1 MSKWNTAQIL
11 HKSWVGL
18 SLRCPNCEQGKMFD
32 GLLHMLKE
40 CPVCGVRFE
49 RQSGESVGGMYFNL
63 GIAEL
68 ITIPGFLLIDTLF
81 HPPFIPHVLFWLA
94 FTVLFC
100 LFFYRH
106 ARGLWVAISHLTGG
120 VQTDSNYEKTRARP
134 EPTTSP
140 YQD

>member
-1 MSKWNTAQIL
+1 MSKLSTIM
-11 HKSWVGL
+11 HKSLVGL
-18 SLRCPNCEQGKMFD
+18 ALRCPNCEQGEMFEGLMKMR
-32 GLLHMLKE
+32 KE

-68 ITIPGFLLIDTLF
+68 ITIPGFLIIEALF
-81 HPPFIPHVLFWLA
+81 HPPFVPHLLFWLA

-120 VQTDSNYEKTRARP
+120 VQTDVEYEQTRAKKP
-134 EPTTSP
+134 VTSP
-140 YQD
+140 YDE